1 MPPDL
6 VILRGSERLRW
17 GGDLRRRYL
26 FEALEERLRT
36 TVVAGFGRPEVR
48 AALAP
53 YRRRRWEVWRRGP
66 VVVSTELLDTGMLD
80 LVRRVGTPL
89 AVDIHDEPVLQA
101 EALGVGMPPQRVAEL
116 RERMAANSAT
126 FRRTIVPSESFRR
139 LAGIDA
145 GRAII
150 APNGTDTEVV
160 RPVAPPSEPAVAFIS
175 GAAPARGIESLI
187 EAVRLARDDVR
198 GTRLLLFLT
207 ATGDES
213 ARYLEA
219 LIAAHQGDPWLEIGA
234 LAYPEVG
241 AGLGRATVL
250 CIPTPSHPYWDSVP
264 PLKLLDG
271 MAAGRP
277 TVVTP
282 RTEMRAV
289 VERADAGLVAAGDA
303 PADIAASLV
312 ELLRDPDRARRM
324 GENARRAAETT
335 YDWRVISR
343 QLARDLLATG

>member
-6 VILRGSERLRW
+6 VILRGGDRLRW

-26 FEALEERLRT
+26 FQALEERPRT

-53 YRRRRWEVWRRGP
+53 YRRRRFEVWRRGP
-66 VVVSTELLDTGMLD
+66 VVVSAELLDAGMLD

-89 AVDIHDEPVLQA
+89 AVDLHDEPILQA
-101 EALGVGMPPQRVAEL
+101 EALGVVMSAERVAEV
-116 RERMAANSAT
+116 RQRMAANTAT
-126 FRRTIVPSESFRR
+126 FRWTIVPSESFRR

-187 EAVRLARDDVR
+187 EAVRLARDVVR
-198 GTRLLLFLT
+198 GTRLLLYLT
-207 ATGDES
+207 ATGDDS

-219 LIAAHQGDPWLEIGA
+219 LSAAHRGEPWLEIGA
-234 LAYPEVG
+234 LTYHDVG

-289 VERADAGLVAAGDA
+289 VEQTDAGLVTTGDA
-303 PADIAASLV
+303 PAHIASSLV
-312 ELLRDPDRARRM
+312 ELLRDVDRARRM
-324 GENARRAAETT
+324 GENARRAAETI
-335 YDWRVISR
+335 YDWRAISR
-343 QLARDLLATG
+343 RLAQELLATS